1 MACGVTLDTAGGKAN
16 HEFRGAGSGRHLSF
30 IYVGRI
36 FVSFLFSKLAMRY
49 SREAQGAGD
58 TSASFTLDIVL
69 PAFGSQSQQC
79 VTVIRHREQG
89 KLQLHLRWM
98 YFCKFLDL
106 KANNELGGTRGAEKN
121 ISYVVSCFA
130 SFLPTKPTKS

>member
-16 HEFRGAGSGRHLSF
+16 HELRGAGSGRHFSF

-58 TSASFTLDIVL
+58 TSASFTLDIFL
-69 PAFGSQSQQC
+69 PAFGFQMLSKPAMKEAQ
-79 VTVIRHREQG
+79 EQG
-89 KLQLHLRWM
+89 KLQLHLCCKL
-98 YFCKFLDL
+98 FCKFLAHEWKFTGRTL
-106 KANNELGGTRGAEKN
+106 EH
-121 ISYVVSCFA
+121 
-130 SFLPTKPTKS
+130 

>member
-16 HEFRGAGSGRHLSF
+16 HEFRGAGSGRHFSF

-58 TSASFTLDIVL
+58 TSASFTLDIFL
-69 PAFGSQSQQC
+69 PAFGFQMLSKPAMK
-79 VTVIRHREQG
+79 EAQG
-89 KLQLHLRWM
+89 AGETSAS
-98 YFCKFLDL
+98 FTF
-106 KANNELGGTRGAEKN
+106 
-121 ISYVVSCFA
+121 SYVVSCFA
-130 SFLPTKPTKS
+130 SFLLTNGNLQAGRTLEN